1 MLTFFSNLAP
11 ISISEIVLS
20 KLNSEDSDEMLYSLI
35 GYTILV
41 NVLAYSLTSPWSINP
56 LIG

>member
-1 MLTFFSNLAP
+1 MLTFFSNFAP

-35 GYTILV
+35 Y
-41 NVLAYSLTSPWSINP
+41 
-56 LIG
+56 